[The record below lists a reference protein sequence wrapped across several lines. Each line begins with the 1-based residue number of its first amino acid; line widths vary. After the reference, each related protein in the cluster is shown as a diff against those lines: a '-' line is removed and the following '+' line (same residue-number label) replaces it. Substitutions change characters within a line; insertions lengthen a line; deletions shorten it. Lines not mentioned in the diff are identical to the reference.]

1 MMETRTRA
9 AKAADRK
16 AIRPGLQRS
25 QRNLGLR
32 KLGRRGIGVLVIA
45 VLWCG
50 ITYGG
55 FVAQSA
61 LPSPSALWS
70 HFIDLARNGYHGVPL
85 YDHILASLRRA
96 LSGYILALLVGIPVG
111 LVMGYYSAIGD
122 VLAPVFAFLRPIPPI
137 SFIPLAVLYLG
148 IGETSKVV
156 IIFGAAFLFVVLNT
170 ETGVRSVPQDLLRV
184 GQNLGLSRIQ
194 LFRHVILPGALPSIL
209 TGARVALS
217 ISWALVVAAEL
228 LAAQSGL
235 GYMIVTAGNFFD
247 LPTVYVGIV
256 LIGILGVL
264 MDSVVLVLQ
273 HRLLHWQGK

>member
-1 MMETRTRA
+1 METRTVA
-9 AKAADRK
+9 AEQKTT
-16 AIRPGLQRS
+16 RPALRRS
-25 QRNLGLR
+25 RRNGRLR
-32 KLGRRGIGVLVIA
+32 RFGRRAIGIVVIA
-45 VLWCG
+45 ALWCG
-50 ITYGG
+50 LTYGG
-55 FVAQSA
+55 VVAPNY

-70 HFIDLARNGYHGVPL
+70 HFLSLASNGYHGVPL
-85 YDHILASLRRA
+85 YDHIAASLRRT
-96 LSGYILALLVGIPVG
+96 LIGYLIALLAGVPVG
-111 LVMGYYSAIGD
+111 LVMGYYSAMSD
-122 VLAPVFAFLRPIPPI
+122 VLAPVFSFLRPIPPI

-148 IGETSKVV
+148 IGETSKIV
-156 IIFGAAFLFVVLNT
+156 IIFVAAFLFVVLNT

-184 GQNLGLSRIQ
+184 GQNLGLSRAQ

-247 LPTVYVGIV
+247 LPTVYVGII

-264 MDSVVLVLQ
+264 MDSVVLIVQ
-273 HRLLHWQGK
+273 RRMLHWQGK